1 MPALLFQSTAAGRV
15 EHLRIDTGR
24 ENLNVRSRAQEE
36 TVATV
41 RFVETYGMHATI
53 GRALGPRGAQD

>member
-1 MPALLFQSTAAGRV
+1 LCVGLSNIRPQVVLHRHVVTCHGR
-15 EHLRIDTGR
+15 ISDKPT
-24 ENLNVRSRAQEE
+24 QEE

-41 RFVETYGMHATI
+41 RFVETYGMDATI

>member
-1 MPALLFQSTAAGRV
+1 MTAHSRTETVDDQSARG
-15 EHLRIDTGR
+15 
-24 ENLNVRSRAQEE
+24 QEE

-41 RFVETYGMHATI
+41 RFVETYGMDATI